1 MQFKLQI
8 SALLLAFAMRV
19 VSAAAV
25 ANDSTLSLGQK
36 DVWNDCFNLGYEGGE
51 ASGCNAASGNNG
63 KRGGPV
69 SDGLTCPGGTVLGD
83 AFNEGFNDGFNDGW
97 NRCI

>member
-25 ANDSTLSLGQK
+25 ANDSTLVKK
-36 DVWNDCFNLGYEGGE
+36 DVWNNCFNLGYEGGE